1 MAEGSKTKKFP
12 KKEIWLSVTEAADL
26 GGVNSKTIR
35 RALKENETLVYKIVK
50 DRYKIELES
59 LINFMNLNTKL
70 NNKFLLLGLGQ
81 YVDKWRESKGG
92 KIEIKKSK

>member
-1 MAEGSKTKKFP
+1 MAIDSKTKKFP
-12 KKEIWLSVTEAADL
+12 KKEIWISVTEAADL
-26 GGVNSKTIR
+26 GGINSKTIR

-70 NNKFLLLGLGQ
+70 SNKFRFLGLGQ
-81 YVDKWRESKGG
+81 YVEKWRESKNG
-92 KIEIKKSK
+92 KIELKKTK